1 MFHICITCVL
11 NVINICITCVLHMYY
26 SMFYMNFYMNFYMFV
41 LHVYNAYIILTK
53 NINPFKQDE
62 VKERKYPLYTDIFA
76 DYEPQIPQINSD
88 LFNLAYKRH
97 KMGQIHKWI
106 FPLMNTVSYLH
117 RGWKYPAPFF
127 EDISFFRTNSSR
139 THRCGKYLRL

>member
-1 MFHICITCVL
+1 
-11 NVINICITCVLHMYY
+11 MYY
-26 SMFYMNFYMNFYMFV
+26 SIFYMNFYMNFYMFV

-53 NINPFKQDE
+53 NNNPFKQDE

-106 FPLMNTVSYLH
+106 FPLMNTVSYLQEFWSMLQ
-117 RGWKYPAPFF
+117 RFV
-127 EDISFFRTNSSR
+127 EDISVSRTNSSGANR
-139 THRCGKYLRL
+139 VDL